1 MIELIL
7 NNKEWLFSGLGI
19 VILSIFFKVFFNKN
33 NNKQIQKSGK
43 KSTNYQ
49 SGKDINIGK

>member
-19 VILSIFFKVFFNKN
+19 VILSIFFKVFFNKD

>member
-19 VILSIFFKVFFNKN
+19 VILSIIFKVFFNKN